1 MPHQQ
6 SDQKDA
12 ESGLAGITAGHTSI
26 CSLEQTLRYR
36 GYAVSDLVQCSFEE
50 IAHLLLWGD
59 LPTAHQ
65 LEALTERIQRAA
77 RSIPQT
83 VVCCFQ
89 RLAETSPQTSIMD
102 VLRTGVS
109 LLGQL
114 ECDNGPNDAPHS
126 RDLSQERMKAEQLL
140 GQVPALLAT
149 WVDCLRGEPPSHWP
163 NKPLAPALLEKLCQT
178 KASDIAATVFNTTL
192 ILYAEHEFNAST
204 FVARTVTSTGSDMHS
219 GVTAAIGA
227 LKGPLHGGAN
237 EKVLHQLMDIGVPE
251 NIEPWLARKLNNHEV
266 VMGFGH
272 RVYKTGDIRADL
284 LGDACHRLIYS
295 DSSFEP
301 HQKLEKLALK
311 LEQLMLE
318 KKGLRPNLDWPA
330 ARIYHALGLPINLFT
345 PLFVVARVSGWTS
358 HIIEQ
363 MGNNRLIRP
372 LAKYI
377 GPSPRPYVALRDRQ
391 EIEGPL
397 PKAH

>member
-26 CSLEQTLRYR
+26 CSIEQTLRYR

-77 RSIPQT
+77 QSIPQT

-149 WVDCLRGEPPSHWP
+149 WVACLRGEPPSHWP

-295 DSSFEP
+295 DASFEP
-301 HQKLEKLALK
+301 HHRLEKLALK

>member
-1 MPHQQ
+1 MPHPSSNQNNT
-6 SDQKDA
+6 
-12 ESGLAGITAGHTSI
+12 ESGLAGVMAGHTSI
-26 CSLEQTLRYR
+26 CSLDETLRYR

-59 LPTAHQ
+59 LPTATQ
-65 LEALTERIQRAA
+65 LEAFTGRIQHAA
-77 RSIPQT
+77 QSIPQT
-83 VVCCFQ
+83 VACCFQ
-89 RLAETSPQTSIMD
+89 GLAETSPQTSIMD

-114 ECDNGPNDAPHS
+114 ECDNGPKESPRSH
-126 RDLSQERMKAEQLL
+126 DLSQERMKAEQLL

-149 WVDCLRGEPPSHWP
+149 WLDCLRGESPSRWP
-163 NKPLAPALLEKLCQT
+163 NKPLAPALLEKLCHT
-178 KASDIAATVFNTTL
+178 KASDIATTVFNTTL

-251 NIEPWLARKLNNHEV
+251 NIEPWLARKLNDHEV
-266 VMGFGH
+266 IMGFGH
-272 RVYKTGDIRADL
+272 RVYKTGDIRAAL

-295 DSSFEP
+295 DSTYEK
-301 HQKLEKLALK
+301 HQKLEKLAYK

-318 KKGLRPNLDWPA
+318 KKELRPNLDWPA

-372 LAKYI
+372 LAKYV
-377 GPSPRPYVALRDRQ
+377 GQPPRPYVSIGDR
-391 EIEGPL
+391 
-397 PKAH
+397 

>member
-26 CSLEQTLRYR
+26 CSIEQTLRYR

-301 HQKLEKLALK
+301 HHRLEKLALK

-391 EIEGPL
+391 EIEGAL

>member
-1 MPHQQ
+1 MPHPS
-6 SDQKDA
+6 SDQKDT

-301 HQKLEKLALK
+301 HHKLEKLALK

>member
-1 MPHQQ
+1 MPYPS
-6 SDQKDA
+6 SDQKNPGN
-12 ESGLAGITAGHTSI
+12 GLAGVTAGQTSI
-26 CSLEQTLRYR
+26 CSLDETLRYR

-59 LPTAHQ
+59 LPTATQ
-65 LEALTERIQRAA
+65 LEAFTGRIQHAA
-77 RSIPQT
+77 QSIPQT

-89 RLAETSPQTSIMD
+89 GLAETSPQTSIMD

-114 ECDNGPNDAPHS
+114 ECDNGPKESPRSH
-126 RDLSQERMKAEQLL
+126 DLSQERMKAEQLL

-149 WVDCLRGEPPSHWP
+149 WLDCLRGESPSRWP
-163 NKPLAPALLEKLCQT
+163 NKPLAPALLEKLCHT
-178 KASDIAATVFNTTL
+178 KASDIATTVFNTTL

-204 FVARTVTSTGSDMHS
+204 FVARTVTSTGSDIHS

-251 NIEPWLARKLNNHEV
+251 NIEPWLARKLNDHEV

-272 RVYKTGDIRADL
+272 RVYKTGDIRAAL

-295 DSSFEP
+295 DSTYEK
-301 HQKLEKLALK
+301 HQKLEKLAYK

-318 KKGLRPNLDWPA
+318 KKELRPNLDWPA

-372 LAKYI
+372 LAKYV
-377 GPSPRPYVALRDRQ
+377 GQAPRPYVSIEDR
-391 EIEGPL
+391 
-397 PKAH
+397 

>member
-1 MPHQQ
+1 MPHPSSNQNNT
-6 SDQKDA
+6 
-12 ESGLAGITAGHTSI
+12 ESGLAGVMAGHTSI
-26 CSLEQTLRYR
+26 CSLDETLRYR

-59 LPTAHQ
+59 LPSATQ
-65 LEALTERIQRAA
+65 LEAFTGRIQHAA
-77 RSIPQT
+77 QSIPQT

-89 RLAETSPQTSIMD
+89 GLAETSPQTSIMD

-114 ECDNGPNDAPHS
+114 DCDNGPKESPRSH
-126 RDLSQERMKAEQLL
+126 DLSQERMKAEQLL

-149 WVDCLRGEPPSHWP
+149 WIDCLRGESPSRWP
-163 NKPLAPALLEKLCQT
+163 NKPLAPALLEKLCHT
-178 KASDIAATVFNTTL
+178 KASDIATTVFNTTL

-219 GVTAAIGA
+219 GVTAAIGT

-251 NIEPWLARKLNNHEV
+251 NIEPWLARKLNDHEV

-272 RVYKTGDIRADL
+272 RVYKTGDIRAAL

-295 DSSFEP
+295 DSTYEK
-301 HQKLEKLALK
+301 HQKLEKLAYK

-318 KKGLRPNLDWPA
+318 KKELRPNLDWPA

-372 LAKYI
+372 LAKYV
-377 GPSPRPYVALRDRQ
+377 GQGPRPYVSIEDR
-391 EIEGPL
+391 
-397 PKAH
+397 

>member
-1 MPHQQ
+1 MPHP
-6 SDQKDA
+6 SSNQKDT
-12 ESGLAGITAGHTSI
+12 ESGLAGVMAGHTSI
-26 CSLEQTLRYR
+26 CSLDETLRYR

-50 IAHLLLWGD
+50 LAHLLLWGD
-59 LPTAHQ
+59 LPTATQ
-65 LEALTERIQRAA
+65 LEAFTGRIQYAA
-77 RSIPQT
+77 QSIPQT

-89 RLAETSPQTSIMD
+89 GLAETSPQTSIMD

-114 ECDNGPNDAPHS
+114 ECDNGPKESPRSH
-126 RDLSQERMKAEQLL
+126 DLSQERMKAEQLL

-149 WVDCLRGEPPSHWP
+149 WLDCLRGESPSRWP
-163 NKPLAPALLEKLCQT
+163 NKPLAPALLEKLCHT
-178 KASDIAATVFNTTL
+178 KASNIATTVFNTTL

-251 NIEPWLARKLNNHEV
+251 NIEPWLARKLNDHEV

-272 RVYKTGDIRADL
+272 RVYKTGDIRAAL

-295 DSSFEP
+295 DSTYEK
-301 HQKLEKLALK
+301 HQKLEKLAYK

-318 KKGLRPNLDWPA
+318 KKELRPNLDWPA

-372 LAKYI
+372 LAKYV
-377 GPSPRPYVALRDRQ
+377 GQAPRPYVSIEDR
-391 EIEGPL
+391 
-397 PKAH
+397 

>member
-1 MPHQQ
+1 MPHP
-6 SDQKDA
+6 SSNQKDT
-12 ESGLAGITAGHTSI
+12 ESGLAGVMAGHTSI
-26 CSLEQTLRYR
+26 CSLDETLRYR

-59 LPTAHQ
+59 LPTATQ
-65 LEALTERIQRAA
+65 LEAFTGRIQYAA
-77 RSIPQT
+77 QSIPQT

-89 RLAETSPQTSIMD
+89 GLAETSPQTSIMD

-114 ECDNGPNDAPHS
+114 ECDNGPKESPRSH
-126 RDLSQERMKAEQLL
+126 DLSQERMKAEQLL

-149 WVDCLRGEPPSHWP
+149 WLDCLRGESPSRWP
-163 NKPLAPALLEKLCQT
+163 NKPLAPALLEKLCHT
-178 KASDIAATVFNTTL
+178 KASNIETTVFNTTL

-251 NIEPWLARKLNNHEV
+251 NIEPWLARKLNDHEV

-272 RVYKTGDIRADL
+272 RVYKTGDIRAAL

-295 DSSFEP
+295 DSTYEKY
-301 HQKLEKLALK
+301 QKLEKLAYK

-318 KKGLRPNLDWPA
+318 KKELRPNLDWPA

-372 LAKYI
+372 LAKYV
-377 GPSPRPYVALRDRQ
+377 GQAPRPYVSIEDR
-391 EIEGPL
+391 
-397 PKAH
+397 

>member
-1 MPHQQ
+1 MPHPS

-12 ESGLAGITAGHTSI
+12 ASGLAGITAGRTSI

-65 LEALTERIQRAA
+65 LEAFTERIQRAA
-77 RSIPQT
+77 QSIPQT

-89 RLAETSPQTSIMD
+89 RLAEHSPQTSIMD

-114 ECDNGPNDAPHS
+114 ECDNGPKESPRSHN
-126 RDLSQERMKAEQLL
+126 LSQERMKAEQLL
-140 GQVPALLAT
+140 GHVPALLAI
-149 WVDCLRGEPPSHWP
+149 WIDCLRGEPPSHWP

-178 KASDIAATVFNTTL
+178 KPSDIAATVFNTTL

-219 GVTAAIGA
+219 GVTAAIGT

-251 NIEPWLARKLNNHEV
+251 NIEPWLARKLNDHEV

-284 LGDACHRLIYS
+284 LGDACHHLIHSNSTY
-295 DSSFEP
+295 EK
-301 HQKLEKLALK
+301 HQKLEELAHK
-311 LEQLMLE
+311 MEQLMLQ

-372 LAKYI
+372 LAEYV
-377 GPSPRPYVALRDRQ
+377 GPSPRPYVAIEDR
-391 EIEGPL
+391 
-397 PKAH
+397 

>member
-26 CSLEQTLRYR
+26 CSIEQTLRYR

-295 DSSFEP
+295 DSSFEA
-301 HQKLEKLALK
+301 HHKLEKLALK

>member
-1 MPHQQ
+1 MPHPSSNQNNT
-6 SDQKDA
+6 
-12 ESGLAGITAGHTSI
+12 ESGLAGVMAGHTSI
-26 CSLEQTLRYR
+26 CSLDETLRYR

-59 LPTAHQ
+59 LPTATQ
-65 LEALTERIQRAA
+65 LEAFTGRIQHAA
-77 RSIPQT
+77 QSIPQT

-89 RLAETSPQTSIMD
+89 GLAETSPQTSIMD

-114 ECDNGPNDAPHS
+114 ECDNGPKESPRSH
-126 RDLSQERMKAEQLL
+126 DLSQERMKAEQLL

-149 WVDCLRGEPPSHWP
+149 WLDCLRGESPSRWP
-163 NKPLAPALLEKLCQT
+163 NKPLAPALLEKLCHT
-178 KASDIAATVFNTTL
+178 KASDIATTVFNTTL

-219 GVTAAIGA
+219 GVTAAIGT

-251 NIEPWLARKLNNHEV
+251 NIEPWLARKLNDHEV
-266 VMGFGH
+266 IMGFGH
-272 RVYKTGDIRADL
+272 RVYKTGDIRAAL

-295 DSSFEP
+295 DSTYEK
-301 HQKLEKLALK
+301 HQKLEKLAYK

-318 KKGLRPNLDWPA
+318 KKELRPNLDWPA

-372 LAKYI
+372 LAKYV
-377 GPSPRPYVALRDRQ
+377 GQPPRPYVSIGDR
-391 EIEGPL
+391 
-397 PKAH
+397 